1 MRRFIFIMML
11 FNGVYGIANKPAADG
26 ILDKAEK
33 LMLQNPTE
41 AFRLAKTVFDSKNL
55 KHGQNLKSLFIMTNT
70 SNMMQKPLDV
80 IKYGHKALD
89 IADDNGDIITKV
101 KILGVLGNTYQSL
114 QLNEKTRIYLDQ
126 AEVLLS
132 SPKIKDSLN
141 MIRGNI
147 FYLKGMN
154 YFYSLDS
161 GIALSYFN
169 KAINQY
175 LQSKNPLAEINIK
188 MAYMNK
194 GSLHQTVQH
203 SFRKQTTES
212 SLTILKFRQN
222 KQWQFRILQKQA
234 VSNYIQTLR
243 LTKFL

>member
-1 MRRFIFIMML
+1 
-11 FNGVYGIANKPAADG
+11 
-26 ILDKAEK
+26 
-33 LMLQNPTE
+33 
-41 AFRLAKTVFDSKNL
+41 
-55 KHGQNLKSLFIMTNT
+55 
-70 SNMMQKPLDV
+70 MMQKPLDV

-89 IADDNGDIITKV
+89 IADDNGDTITKV
-101 KILGVLGNTYQSL
+101 KILGILGNTYQSL
-114 QLNEKTRIYLDQ
+114 QLNEKKRIYLDQ
-126 AEVLLS
+126 AEALLS

-154 YFYSLDS
+154 YSYSLDS

-234 VSNYIQTLR
+234 VSNYIQTQR